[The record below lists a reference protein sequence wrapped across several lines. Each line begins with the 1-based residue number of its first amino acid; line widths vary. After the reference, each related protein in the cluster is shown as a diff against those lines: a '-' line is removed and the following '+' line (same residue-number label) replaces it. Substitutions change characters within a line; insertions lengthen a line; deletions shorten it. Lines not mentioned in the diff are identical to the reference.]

1 MITDYVKAGYPVLQ
15 VRTYEPERF
24 ISAALKTIQETTWRD
39 QEGDPVE
46 KKCFRWDLVRG
57 LRELGNGAPWQEVD
71 QYDLPNVAAGYEQ
84 AVFFLSNFHFAIKEP
99 GIIQAIQNSLGAYK
113 SRGVALVMVSP
124 DGEIPMELEREI
136 VVLDFPLPTK
146 DELKKILEDLV
157 AGTGIEPEDEN
168 AVLDAAQGLTWSEAE
183 DALSLALVRQKRFDP
198 KTITELKAQMVKKAA
213 ALEYSSF
220 TETFQ
225 TLGGLDNLKSWT
237 LGRFRMRRPGL
248 PFRGILLLGVPGTGK
263 SHFAKALGNQVGWPC
278 LSLDLGKVFG
288 SLVGQS
294 EAKMRETLK
303 VVDAMAPCVLF
314 IDEIEKGLSGV
325 GGSSTDGG
333 TTQRVG
339 GTFLQ
344 WLNDHTSEV
353 FVIAT
358 CNDYSKLPPEYT
370 RMGRWDAIF
379 FVDNPN
385 PKERLHILGIYS
397 QRFEVKQTNLPTPE
411 ELEGYSGA
419 EIRQVAI
426 EAAYNGGDLKAAA
439 RFVIPISKSQKQ
451 QMDALREWAKA
462 RTTPA
467 SKPVLEGVSTK
478 RRVQV

>member
-1 MITDYVKAGYPVLQ
+1 LPTRD
-15 VRTYEPERF
+15 E
-24 ISAALKTIQETTWRD
+24 LKTI
-39 QEGDPVE
+39 
-46 KKCFRWDLVRG
+46 
-57 LRELGNGAPWQEVD
+57 
-71 QYDLPNVAAGYEQ
+71 
-84 AVFFLSNFHFAIKEP
+84 
-99 GIIQAIQNSLGAYK
+99 
-113 SRGVALVMVSP
+113 
-124 DGEIPMELEREI
+124 
-136 VVLDFPLPTK
+136 LD
-146 DELKKILEDLV
+146 DLV
-157 AGTGIEPEDEN
+157 AGTGIQPDDEGS
-168 AVLDAAQGLTWSEAE
+168 VLDAAQGLTWSEAE

-237 LGRFRMRRPGL
+237 LGRFRLRRPGL

-303 VVDAMAPCVLF
+303 VVDAMAPCILF

-397 QRFEVKQTNLPTPE
+397 QRFEVKQTNIPTPE
-411 ELEGYSGA
+411 DLEGYSGA

-462 RTTPA
+462 RTIPA
-467 SKPVLEGVSTK
+467 SKPVLEEVSTK